1 MEDIV
6 PGPVV
11 VATLATLLL
20 NTLEQH
26 DAEHLAGR
34 RLRTDLRALN
44 TRAEAEIS
52 ASNPH
57 LALARFSNQ
66 SV

>member
-52 ASNPH
+52 ASKPH